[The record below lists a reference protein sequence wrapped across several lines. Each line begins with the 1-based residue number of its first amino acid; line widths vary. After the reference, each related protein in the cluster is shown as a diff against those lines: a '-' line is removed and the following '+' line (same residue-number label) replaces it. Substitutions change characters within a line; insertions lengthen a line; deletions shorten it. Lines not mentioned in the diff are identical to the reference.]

1 MAKPTR
7 SGLTATISR
16 TRKPGRKT
24 EHLVNERPTPSH
36 IFATTHWSVVLA
48 AGGDSSP
55 AAREALERLC
65 RAYWFPLYGY
75 VRAKGFSPHDAEDLT
90 QEFFSKFLAS
100 DALRTVSQE
109 RGRFRAFLLA
119 SLNHFLAN
127 EWDRLRAQKR
137 GSGQRTLSFDAA
149 SAEERLQIEPA
160 TELTPERLYERR
172 WAVTLLGTVLEC
184 LRAEMVASGKANLF
198 DALRPFLSD
207 ATGAI
212 SCRETALRLGMTEAA
227 VRKAVQRLRQRYR
240 ELLREEVAHT
250 VAAPHEAESELR
262 HLLSV
267 FAQ

>member
-1 MAKPTR
+1 M
-7 SGLTATISR
+7 
-16 TRKPGRKT
+16 
-24 EHLVNERPTPSH
+24 NESASNR

-65 RAYWFPLYGY
+65 RSYWFPLYGY
-75 VRAKGFSPHDAEDLT
+75 VRSKGFGPHDAEDLT
-90 QEFFSKFLAS
+90 QEFFTKFLAS
-100 DALRTVSQE
+100 DALRMVSQE

-149 SAEERLQIEPA
+149 SAEERLLIEPA
-160 TELTPERLYERR
+160 THLTPDLLYERR
-172 WAVTLLGTVLEC
+172 WAVALLDTVLGR
-184 LRAEMVASGKANLF
+184 LRAEMIAAGKASLF
-198 DALRPFLSD
+198 DALRPFLTD
-207 ATGAI
+207 AAGTMSYPEA
-212 SCRETALRLGMTEAA
+212 AARLAMTEAA
-227 VRKAVQRLRQRYR
+227 TRKSVQRLRQRYR

-250 VAAPHEAESELR
+250 VGAPHEVEEELR

-267 FAQ
+267 FGGSP